1 MVVTA
6 IAFHWIPVTHM
17 DSASTTTAGSQSWAT
32 ILLLVTII
40 LYVAFFAAGVAPVA
54 WVGTELLPLEVRAL
68 GTMINSVTCW
78 GCNLIISSTFLSMMK
93 AMTPS
98 GTFAFYAGICFVGW
112 LFVLACYAEVHGMP
126 LEDVSAVFEK
136 GFGVKEAKILQKDIK
151 ERKGAQVRQE
161 GLL

>member
-1 MVVTA
+1 
-6 IAFHWIPVTHM
+6 
-17 DSASTTTAGSQSWAT
+17 
-32 ILLLVTII
+32 
-40 LYVAFFAAGVAPVA
+40 
-54 WVGTELLPLEVRAL
+54 
-68 GTMINSVTCW
+68 
-78 GCNLIISSTFLSMMK
+78 MMK